1 MGTTPE
7 QTRAMVR
14 TMDHQ
19 LGRLLCA
26 IDDSDTVVVF
36 IGDNGTAGDAP
47 NGEPRGIVPPFPG
60 NHGKATVYQGGLN
73 VPLIVRGPGVK
84 KGTSDALVNS
94 TDILATVAEIAGHP
108 DPNGIAADS
117 ISWVPYHSNAQLP
130 SIRETVHGER
140 FIPTYTPVD
149 FATGEPPK
157 GYRAKRHSRA
167 VRNHRFKLIQRHI
180 EGRFAS
186 EEFYDLLEGGPID
199 SEGTPTRDDFE
210 QNDLLQNRADW
221 PKDGVVESNYLAL
234 HEELARV
241 LPPLP

>member
-1 MGTTPE
+1 M
-7 QTRAMVR
+7 
-14 TMDHQ
+14 
-19 LGRLLCA
+19 
-26 IDDSDTVVVF
+26 
-36 IGDNGTAGDAP
+36 
-47 NGEPRGIVPPFPG
+47 
-60 NHGKATVYQGGLN
+60 
-73 VPLIVRGPGVK
+73 PL
-84 KGTSDALVNS
+84 
-94 TDILATVAEIAGHP
+94 
-108 DPNGIAADS
+108 
-117 ISWVPYHSNAQLP
+117 
-130 SIRETVHGER
+130 
-140 FIPTYTPVD
+140 
-149 FATGEPPK
+149 TG
-157 GYRAKRHSRA
+157 HSRA